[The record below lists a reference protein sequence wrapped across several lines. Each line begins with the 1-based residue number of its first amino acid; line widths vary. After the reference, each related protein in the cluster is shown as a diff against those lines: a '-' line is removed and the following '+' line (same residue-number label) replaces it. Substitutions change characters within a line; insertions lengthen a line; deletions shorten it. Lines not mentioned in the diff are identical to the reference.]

1 MKLVIKP
8 NETISVN
15 QVIKRGSVPSTRR
28 LKRIFNSDNL
38 PAQFLPL
45 EENDFR
51 PFAGRCKGG
60 KGKRIVMQKSM
71 QTDDLVEAAR
81 RAVIWIEEIAEKGRE
96 IKIQKKNN
104 EKNNLHHYW
113 NTYFEKEILL
123 RQTER
128 NSRWKEKSY

>member
-15 QVIKRGSVPSTRR
+15 QVIKRGSFPSNLR

-38 PAQFLPL
+38 QAQFLPL

-60 KGKRIVMQKSM
+60 R
-71 QTDDLVEAAR
+71 
-81 RAVIWIEEIAEKGRE
+81 
-96 IKIQKKNN
+96 
-104 EKNNLHHYW
+104 
-113 NTYFEKEILL
+113 
-123 RQTER
+123 
-128 NSRWKEKSY
+128 

>member
-15 QVIKRGSVPSTRR
+15 QVIKRGSFPSNLR

-38 PAQFLPL
+38 QAQFLPL

-71 QTDDLVEAAR
+71 VQLLMEYNLTEVAL
-81 RAVIWIEEIAEKGRE
+81 
-96 IKIQKKNN
+96 KKCV
-104 EKNNLHHYW
+104 
-113 NTYFEKEILL
+113 
-123 RQTER
+123 
-128 NSRWKEKSY
+128 